1 MTVFAIFTAIAAGV
15 IGQMLWQLD
24 KDDRFQ
30 DIALAMVASGTI
42 EALTDFSFEVTD
54 FLRVYTDNPEWSQDS
69 TRSLEPPVAHF
80 NVADAAIVVGMIMF
94 VFYFTFLEKDAEDSE
109 LSDEPAPKPLMD

>member
-1 MTVFAIFTAIAAGV
+1 R
-15 IGQMLWQLD
+15 LL
-24 KDDRFQ
+24 FQ
-30 DIALAMVASGTI
+30 
-42 EALTDFSFEVTD
+42 EVTD
-54 FLRVYTDNPEWSQDS
+54 FLRIYTDNPEWSQKLYS
-69 TRSLEPPVAHF
+69 IFGTAEWPSF